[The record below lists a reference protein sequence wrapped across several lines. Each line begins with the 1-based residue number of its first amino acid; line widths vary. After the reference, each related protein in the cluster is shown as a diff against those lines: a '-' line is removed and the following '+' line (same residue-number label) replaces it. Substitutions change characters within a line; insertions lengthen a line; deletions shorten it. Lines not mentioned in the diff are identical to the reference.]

1 LNASNDEKSSFKMNA
16 IRVKEFGSP
25 DVLKYE
31 SLPEPY
37 PTQGQVLIEVAAVG
51 INPVEAYI
59 RAGGYPRKPE
69 LPYTPGADCAGVVA
83 RIGPG
88 VASCKPGDR
97 VYTSGTITGAYA
109 ELALCAERQTHPL
122 PDAVTF
128 KQGAALGVPYG
139 AAYRALF
146 HRAGAVAGEFVLVH
160 GATGG
165 VGIAAV
171 QLARAAGLAVIA
183 TGGTD
188 RGRELLRS
196 EGVSHILDHSQPGYL
211 DAANDITQS
220 RGVDVILEMLANV
233 NLANDLRVLAK
244 NGRAVVVGSRGN
256 IEINPREL
264 MSRDADIL
272 GMTLFNADESD
283 LKSIHAALF
292 AGLSNN
298 TLRPVIGKEFPL
310 RDAPSAHRA
319 IMDKGAWGK
328 IVLIP

>member
-1 LNASNDEKSSFKMNA
+1 MEIEMNA

-25 DVLKYE
+25 EVLKYE
-31 SLPEPY
+31 SLPDLH
-37 PTQGQVLIEVAAVG
+37 PTQGQVLVKVAAVG

-59 RAGGYPRKPE
+59 RSGAYPRSPE

-83 RIGPG
+83 ETGSG
-88 VASCKPGDR
+88 VASCKQGDR

-109 ELALCAERQTHPL
+109 EFALCAERQIHQL
-122 PDAVTF
+122 PEAVTF

-139 AAYRALF
+139 TAYRALF
-146 HRAGAVAGEFVLVH
+146 HRARAVPGEFVLVH

-171 QLARAAGLAVIA
+171 QLARAAGLTVIA

-188 RGRELLRS
+188 RGRKLLKS
-196 EGVSHILDHSQPGYL
+196 EGVAHVLDHSQPGYL
-211 DAANDITQS
+211 DAVSVITQG

-233 NLANDLRVLAK
+233 NLANDLGILAK
-244 NGRAVVVGSRGN
+244 NGRVVVVGSRGN

-264 MSRDADIL
+264 MSRDAAIL
-272 GMTLFNADESD
+272 GMTLFNAGESD
-283 LKSIHAALF
+283 LKSIHAALY
-292 AGLSNN
+292 AGLANN

-310 RDAPSAHRA
+310 TDASAAHRA

>member
-1 LNASNDEKSSFKMNA
+1 MNA
-16 IRVKEFGSP
+16 IRVREFGGP

-31 SLPEPY
+31 SMPELHPA
-37 PTQGQVLIEVAAVG
+37 QGQVLIKVAAAG

-59 RAGGYPRKPE
+59 RSGGYPRKPE

-83 RIGPG
+83 ETGPG
-88 VASCKPGDR
+88 VASCKTGDR

-109 ELALCAERQTHPL
+109 EFALCLESRIHPL

-139 AAYRALF
+139 TACRALF
-146 HRAGAVAGEFVLVH
+146 HRAKAVAGEFVLVH

-196 EGVSHILDHSQPGYL
+196 EGVEHVLDHAKPGYL
-211 DAANDITQS
+211 DAVNVITQN
-220 RGVDVILEMLANV
+220 RGVDVILEMLADV
-233 NLANDLRVLAK
+233 NLANDLGVLAK
-244 NGRAVVVGSRGN
+244 NGRVVVVGSRGN
-256 IEINPREL
+256 IEINPRDL
-264 MSRDADIL
+264 MSRDAAIL
-272 GMTLFNADESD
+272 GMTLFNAGESD
-283 LKSIHAALF
+283 LKSIHAALY

-310 RDAPSAHRA
+310 KEASSAHRA

>member
-1 LNASNDEKSSFKMNA
+1 
-16 IRVKEFGSP
+16 
-25 DVLKYE
+25 
-31 SLPEPY
+31 
-37 PTQGQVLIEVAAVG
+37 
-51 INPVEAYI
+51 
-59 RAGGYPRKPE
+59 
-69 LPYTPGADCAGVVA
+69 
-83 RIGPG
+83 
-88 VASCKPGDR
+88 
-97 VYTSGTITGAYA
+97 
-109 ELALCAERQTHPL
+109 LCADRQLHPL

-128 KQGAALGVPYG
+128 KQGAAVGVPYG
-139 AAYRALF
+139 TAHRALF
-146 HRAGAVAGEFVLVH
+146 HRARAEAGEFVLVH

-171 QLARAAGLAVIA
+171 QLAHAAGLAVIA

-188 RGRELLRS
+188 RGRELLGS
-196 EGVSHILDHSQPGYL
+196 EGVLHVLDHSKPGYL
-211 DAANDITQS
+211 GAVSVITQGG
-220 RGVDVILEMLANV
+220 GVDIVLEMLANV
-233 NLANDLRVLAK
+233 NLADDLGILAK
-244 NGRAVVVGSRGN
+244 KGRVVVVGSRGN

-310 RDAPSAHRA
+310 KEASNAHRA